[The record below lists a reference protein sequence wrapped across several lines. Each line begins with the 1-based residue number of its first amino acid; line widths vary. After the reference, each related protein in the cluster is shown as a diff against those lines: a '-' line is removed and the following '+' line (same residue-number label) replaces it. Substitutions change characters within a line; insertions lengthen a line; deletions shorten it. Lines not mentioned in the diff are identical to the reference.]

1 MMGMTCWNRERDKEY
16 TVSHIAKIVA
26 ASIAVVAMIA
36 IGSPASAS
44 PSIHVAG
51 GLGCCTVF
59 N

>member
-1 MMGMTCWNRERDKEY
+1 
-16 TVSHIAKIVA
+16 VSHIAKIVA